1 MAVRDTPR
9 MADYTIFR
17 AGELSWEPRGDDSGR
32 EVARLSDQ
40 MTRSRANL
48 WRYPPGARGKR
59 HSDPIQE
66 EVFVVLDGTLTV
78 DLGEP
83 PERHE
88 LPRGS
93 VLVVQPGTALQLRTR
108 TTSFASSSTG
118 HRPSVARRPS
128 STRSDGRLLGAG
140 LVAGVAVHDR
150 RQHEIEGTTRVG
162 RHRYS

>member
-1 MAVRDTPR
+1 MSEYA
-9 MADYTIFR
+9 IFSS
-17 AGELSWEPRGDDSGR
+17 GELLWEPRDDDSGR

-83 PERHE
+83 PDRHE

-93 VLVVQPGTALQLRTR
+93 VLVVQPGTPLQLRNAHDEPLALFIYGAPPERGDAT
-108 TTSFASSSTG
+108 FLPDVST
-118 HRPSVARRPS
+118 
-128 STRSDGRLLGAG
+128 
-140 LVAGVAVHDR
+140 
-150 RQHEIEGTTRVG
+150 
-162 RHRYS
+162 